1 MLQVFNPHKKKGGKL
16 WIIIFIEGISGAA
29 FLLIG
34 LAYHH
39 VYFR

>member
-29 FLLIG
+29 FLLRRLSG
-34 LAYHH
+34 QHFY
-39 VYFR
+39 